1 MLVERRVE
9 HVPCTF
15 VGGEKRTE
23 HYAAP
28 GKGVYISGPGS
39 LERVSLGKEYAVGRL
54 LAILDNNRV
63 LADASPIWRE
73 LRKELLSF
81 EMTPGALHSR
91 YGATPGQ
98 HDDLITALALCVQ
111 ADPPKNGDDHAV
123 PGCACRRT
131 AGGGSR
137 VDTRSTQPQHPF
149 AGAYRIELYALA
161 LKVYTAAD
169 ARDGGDRHRREQ
181 GHEWRY
187 RGFGPTSRAGGRP
200 GYSSRGRMLGNRWPA
215 SRLRDADIATARERS
230 GLQVPDIRTTRNM
243 KIVLG
248 HGR

>member
-1 MLVERRVE
+1 MSTPKPWVTVGVDVGKQRDPATIAVTTAERHATPTGRSTVLWIVRSLERLPLGTDYPKVADRIRDIVFALKERHTKPRFVYIDATGVGAAICDMLVERRVE

-23 HYAAP
+23 HYATP

-111 ADPPKNGDDHAV
+111 ADPPKTATIMPYQGVHVGEQPAAGRVWIPDRRNRSIHSRA
-123 PGCACRRT
+123 RT
-131 AGGGSR
+131 A
-137 VDTRSTQPQHPF
+137 
-149 AGAYRIELYALA
+149 
-161 LKVYTAAD
+161 
-169 ARDGGDRHRREQ
+169 
-181 GHEWRY
+181 
-187 RGFGPTSRAGGRP
+187 
-200 GYSSRGRMLGNRWPA
+200 
-215 SRLRDADIATARERS
+215 
-230 GLQVPDIRTTRNM
+230 
-243 KIVLG
+243 
-248 HGR
+248 